1 MRADSASANPTS
13 CLRRPAGF
21 LSQGCGALW
30 NLQYNNEANK
40 ATIGQSGGID
50 AVIFAMQHHIS
61 SAGVQ
66 VKGCGTSRPFLANHA
81 ANPNRGYL

>member
-1 MRADSASANPTS
+1 MCALPLIVPM
-13 CLRRPAGF
+13 CP
-21 LSQGCGALW
+21 QGCGALW

-61 SAGVQ
+61 SPGVQ
-66 VKGCGTSRPFLANHA
+66 VKGCGALLPEHSVEA
-81 ANPNRGYL
+81 